1 MTKQSEALRLADK
14 LDHQYKYLLSGKSI
28 VVDPIISN
36 ATLELRRLHE
46 VNQVLRNALLAIREY
61 RFMPSADNQVDA
73 ENKFKEALRLLGESN
88 E

>member
-1 MTKQSEALRLADK
+1 MTDREGGKKMNRLDLIIDALEKANDGWQCFDEYEKALA
-14 LDHQYKYLLSGKSI
+14 
-28 VVDPIISN
+28 
-36 ATLELRRLHE
+36 AARELRELVE
-46 VNQVLRNALLAIREY
+46 ALLAIREY